1 MQDSGWIKVHTS
13 LLDWEWFDD
22 SRMLKVWMYL
32 LLSANRRD
40 QKWHGMV
47 IPRGSLVTSQTH
59 LSEVLH
65 LSTREI
71 RTALERLKA
80 TGEVTGKTTNK
91 FSVLTICKY
100 ANYQT
105 DDEGSATGKTTGKTT
120 GQRQAS
126 DNDIIYKDSIILST
140 QDKSFVDSIIEKK
153 SAGAD
158 FARLLDDYSQKSES
172 LDSGRIAKEA
182 PERALNLFG
191 EEVIGKDDNR
201 SNMGQKQG
209 KDSIVVPFKKIA
221 ETWNTRTKGV
231 SKVAGLSEE
240 RQNKTRVRWLEWM
253 EMGDPMEVFATI
265 CDNIAASPFLQGGGG
280 TFRCNYDWLVKN
292 GNNWRKIYEGN
303 YNDGTTPQPQPQPVR
318 QRAGEIQ
325 KDVNSKWKR

>member
-1 MQDSGWIKVHTS
+1 
-13 LLDWEWFDD
+13 
-22 SRMLKVWMYL
+22 
-32 LLSANRRD
+32 
-40 QKWHGMV
+40 
-47 IPRGSLVTSQTH
+47 
-59 LSEVLH
+59 
-65 LSTREI
+65 
-71 RTALERLKA
+71 
-80 TGEVTGKTTNK
+80 
-91 FSVLTICKY
+91 
-100 ANYQT
+100 
-105 DDEGSATGKTTGKTT
+105 
-120 GQRQAS
+120 
-126 DNDIIYKDSIILST
+126 
-140 QDKSFVDSIIEKK
+140 
-153 SAGAD
+153 
-158 FARLLDDYSQKSES
+158 
-172 LDSGRIAKEA
+172 
-182 PERALNLFG
+182 
-191 EEVIGKDDNR
+191 
-201 SNMGQKQG
+201 MGQKQG

-303 YNDGTTPQPQPQPVR
+303 YNDGTTPQPQSQPVR